1 VLTIPQTLLERIT
14 EAAEAAFPHECCGL
28 LAGRN
33 GAAAGETLVTR
44 MVPSPNVTETRVED
58 SFEVDPQVRF
68 DLMRALEGTDERIV
82 GHYHSHPG
90 GPALPSAT
98 DLKMAYE
105 TDLIWVIVA
114 VQDGRTVD
122 ARAHGV
128 APDRSAFHAI
138 DLNLVAD

>member
-28 LAGRN
+28 LAGR
-33 GAAAGETLVTR
+33 GGVAGETLVTR
-44 MVPSPNVTETRVED
+44 MVPSANVTETRAED
-58 SFEVDPQVRF
+58 SFEIDPQVRF
-68 DLMRALEGTDERIV
+68 DLMRALEGTGERIV

-114 VQDGRTVD
+114 VKDGRAVD

-128 APDRSAFHAI
+128 AADRSAFHAI
-138 DLNLVAD
+138 ALNLVAD